1 MSRPLA
7 ALYAD
12 LAAAEQ
18 ARDDLL
24 LSDDHCMVNGV
35 WNSAQAH
42 VLACQRAIVAAQ
54 QAAITTDIATR
65 AAELARIEPHAR
77 DAMAAGESA

>member
-1 MSRPLA
+1 MPSLP
-7 ALYAD
+7 ALYAA
-12 LAAAEQ
+12 LAAAER

-24 LSDDHCMVNGV
+24 TSHDHCMVDGA
-35 WNSAQAH
+35 WNAAQAH
-42 VLACQRAIVAAQ
+42 VLACQRAVVAAQ
-54 QAAITTDIATR
+54 QAGIATDIATR